1 VLKRPLP
8 ILACLLALGLSLA
21 LAACGGGGGETTTAQ
36 TTAPTAEG
44 PATAGETGGAS
55 TSPEEEAG
63 KTIVQ
68 PKEESGAKNETEPAA
83 KPGTKADK
91 KEIEAAIVAS
101 VSEKDP
107 ANCTTVEAPGF
118 IEQTT
123 GQSGQAALHACEVE
137 ARLGAKE
144 AHETVKVSKIEAT
157 TESAIAD
164 ATLSG
169 AGALDGQ
176 TIEIALRKEDGR
188 WRLGRLVGFDG
199 FDRPA
204 FSAAVGETMKAQGGP
219 AAEAHACV
227 EANLEKVS
235 RKEIENSILVGS
247 APDVVQA
254 YNSCH

>member
-21 LAACGGGGGETTTAQ
+21 LAACGGGGGGGATTA
-36 TTAPTAEG
+36 
-44 PATAGETGGAS
+44 AGSAAK
-55 TSPEEEAG
+55 SPEEEAG

-68 PKEESGAKNETEPAA
+68 PKEETGATKNETEPAA

-164 ATLSG
+164 AKLSG

-176 TIEIALRKEDGR
+176 TLEIALRKEEGR

-204 FSAAVGETMKAQGGP
+204 FSAAVGATMKAQGGP

-235 RKEIENSILVGS
+235 RKEIENSILVGT